1 MLTRRKTLAGGI
13 AALAAAPQC
22 ARRADGA
29 PLPGLRRGV
38 NIHHMLNWPTHRGGQ
53 SSADYVWPPFATA
66 PYQLAAETLAEI
78 VARGFTFV
86 RVTVAPSI
94 FLAADAKRRAELAR
108 LVMSRVDR
116 FLAAGLEVLVDL
128 HPVRENPA
136 YLPERLTA
144 ENFPEAREY
153 VDVVK
158 ALARGL
164 GQRSA
169 DHVAFELMNEPH
181 PQDAGGAERWQAQQA
196 GLYAAAR
203 QEAPD
208 LALVVCGADWSS
220 GRELTR
226 LDLTP
231 YRKGNVLFTFHY
243 YSPHLFT
250 HSGMPTAMPERYLEG
265 LAWPPAP
272 AQAGDV
278 TQAALAR
285 IAMDAK
291 LSPEERTSASA
302 QAQRSLRKYFS
313 EMGGEARVNRDFAEV
328 AAWAAAQGVPASR
341 VLVGEFGVYHRP
353 GEPPAVRA
361 ARLAWLETVRRAAEA
376 RSFGWAIWVLQDASD
391 HGRGGIGILPSGAV
405 SGMDPGVVR
414 ALGLRSDPKVA
425 GGGGGRPGAAA
436 QNG

>member
-38 NIHHMLNWPTHRGGQ
+38 NIHHMLNWPAHRGGQ

-86 RVTVAPSI
+86 RVTVDPAI
-94 FLAADAKRRAELAR
+94 FFAADAQRRAELAR
-108 LVMSRVDR
+108 IVMSRVDR

-128 HPVRENPA
+128 HPVRENPT
-136 YLPERLTA
+136 YPPERLTA
-144 ENFPEAREY
+144 ENSPEAGKY
-153 VDVVK
+153 ADVVK

-169 DHVAFELMNEPH
+169 EHVALELMNEPH
-181 PQDAGGAERWQAQQA
+181 PQDPGGAERWQAQQA

-220 GRELTR
+220 GRELTK
-226 LDLTP
+226 LDLAP
-231 YRKGNVLFTFHY
+231 YRKGKVLFTFHY

-278 TQAALAR
+278 MQATLAR
-285 IAMDAK
+285 IAMDAQ
-291 LSPEERTSASA
+291 LSAEERTTASA
-302 QAQRSLRKYFS
+302 QAQRSLGKYFS
-313 EMGGEARVNRDFAEV
+313 EIGGEARVNRDFAEV
-328 AAWAAAQGVPASR
+328 ATWAATQDIPANR
-341 VLVGEFGVYHRP
+341 VLLGEFGVYHRP
-353 GEPPAVRA
+353 GETPAARA
-361 ARLAWLETVRRAAEA
+361 ARLAWLETVRRAAEL
-376 RSFGWAIWVLQDASD
+376 RSFGWAIWVLHDASD
-391 HGRGGIGILPSGAV
+391 DGRGGIGIVPPGAV
-405 SGMDPGVVR
+405 SGIDPGVVH
-414 ALGLRSDPKVA
+414 ALGLRSDPKTA
-425 GGGGGRPGAAA
+425 GSGGGQSGAAA
-436 QNG
+436 QSG